1 MASGSVYAK
10 ITSSPVGGLTYTDT
24 TVVDGQTYYYVVTSV
39 DATGDESAY
48 SEDVQMNIP

>member
-1 MASGSVYAK
+1 MASGSGYAR

-24 TVVDGQTYYYVVTSV
+24 TVVDGQIYYYVVTSV

-48 SEDVQMNIP
+48 SESVQMNIS

>member
-1 MASGSVYAK
+1 MASGSGYAK
-10 ITSSPVGGLTYTDT
+10 INSSPVGGLTYTDT